1 MKKIIVCWVKD
12 GHQIVDSED
21 DLPENAGILAAWA
34 EYTLGEPCPLCGAT
48 PGEIQRSL
56 EK

>member
-1 MKKIIVCWVKD
+1 MKKIIVCWGKA
-12 GHQIVDSED
+12 GHDIIDD
-21 DLPENAGILAAWA
+21 INDLPENADLLGTWA

-56 EK
+56 EQ